1 MFRARSILYHPSYEE
16 TIGEL
21 SDQIILPIRT
31 YLSFMRQF
39 QDEPVLYVNLIH
51 TENNIKFLVAINT
64 SHDYDSRIIYVPPW
78 ILEHIGPSDEF
89 IFDVEKATVDNIPIA
104 THIIAR
110 PLDSD
115 AFQYDL
121 TSLVEIAMMNLHSI
135 QQNCT
140 LPIQTP
146 DGEFYLYIE
155 TVEPAPLSRIVNGE
169 VTVEFIRDDL
179 DRPATPIPDAF
190 GDGLAVPPPVTTDV
204 VPTEISSEEMRRQ
217 VRDAWSKRF
226 A

>member
-1 MFRARSILYHPSYEE
+1 MFRARSLLYHPSYEE
-16 TIGEL
+16 TFGEL
-21 SDQIILPIRT
+21 SDQIILPVHT
-31 YLSFMRQF
+31 FLSFMRQF

-78 ILEHIGPSDEF
+78 ILEHIGPSDDV
-89 IFDVEKATVDNIPIA
+89 IFELEKAAVDDIPIA

-121 TSLVEIAMMNLHSI
+121 SALMEQAMMNLHSI

-146 DGEFYLYIE
+146 ERDFYIYIE
-155 TVEPAPLSRIVNGE
+155 CVEPAPLSRIVNGE
-169 VTVEFIRDDL
+169 VTVEFIRDIE
-179 DRPATPIPDAF
+179 RPPTPVPDEF
-190 GDGLAVPPPVTTDV
+190 GDGLAINTTDHTIAN
-204 VPTEISSEEMRRQ
+204 VPEISSEEIRRQ